1 MTAPW
6 ANPIGVVYMALFFSS
21 GAACMLAIPRART
34 VDHADIRRGLVG
46 LLATTAAWALLKTAY
61 FVVPAPLDEAAYTL
75 GLVSGFATIWAW
87 LYFCSAY
94 TGRRLHRNT
103 TLRRLAAAVFLLVVS
118 AKLTNPLH
126 RLYFQTTE
134 VAVPF
139 SHLAIEHGILHW
151 IATGLSYVLAA
162 IGLFMIAEL
171 FIRSGYDTR
180 PLGVLTAM
188 LGLPVILD
196 LVAITTPRLLD
207 FIYAPI
213 GVAVFAIGV
222 LFVFGGRFLAVRSAI
237 QGDAPT
243 LFLDS
248 EGRIEDCSPNAR
260 EIFPVLEDAI
270 GERIGDVLP
279 TVARHIDGENDT
291 DTVIETDVDGEQR
304 YYLAPEQV
312 LTFGGDSVRVVTF
325 VDVTEIESQ
334 QRRLSQRERELA
346 QRNEFY
352 RAVIAASFAFVF
364 RIDLDGTF
372 SFVSPSVEPFLGYS
386 ADALDGQSMAVLSP
400 SEELTEQYFGYLTEV
415 ERGESIRVRDLP
427 LRTQSG
433 ETVHADLRAVPIYE
447 PSVPVDERTAT
458 DIVGA
463 QVMVRD
469 ASERR
474 RREGLISVINRVLR
488 HNVRN
493 KLTVINGYAGLL
505 EANLEGE
512 GATQARHIVETAD
525 RLLDLTESA
534 RRIERNRNLSPTLEA
549 VDIVPIVESAVDRL
563 AERYPE
569 ATISLDCPDS
579 AVARTLPR
587 VETAVWE
594 LLENA
599 AKHSGERPTV
609 DIDIDVD
616 DEWVWLRIRDDGP
629 GLPEGEREVLATG
642 SEEPLV
648 HGQGLGLWLAYWLV
662 SNLDGHI
669 DVPSVTD
676 GTTVEIRLPAGDGP
690 ETAEDAFGAAEDA
703 FEAAESTAL
712 ESDLSADRSESD
724 PSANDR

>member
-1 MTAPW
+1 MTEPW
-6 ANPIGVVYMALFFSS
+6 TTPTGILYMGLFLVS
-21 GAACMLAIPRART
+21 GIVCLLAIPRART
-34 VDHADIRRGLVG
+34 FEDREIRLG
-46 LLATTAAWALLKTAY
+46 LLGLLLTTATWALLKTAY
-61 FVVPAPLDEAAYTL
+61 FVVPAPLDEVAYTV
-75 GLVSGFATIWAW
+75 GLVSGFGTIWAW

-94 TGRRLHRNT
+94 TGRQLHRNT

-134 VAVPF
+134 AAVPF
-139 SHLAIEHGILHW
+139 SHLAIEHGIFHW

-180 PLGVLTAM
+180 PLGILTAM
-188 LGLPVILD
+188 LGLPVVLD
-196 LVAITTPRLLD
+196 LVAVATPQLLN

-213 GVAVFAIGV
+213 GVAVFAVGV
-222 LFVFGGRFLAVRSAI
+222 LFVFGGRFLAVRSI
-237 QGDAPT
+237 IEGDAPT

-248 EGRIEDCSPNAR
+248 EGRIEDYSPNAC
-260 EIFPVLEDAI
+260 EVFPVLEDAI

-279 TVARHIDGENDT
+279 TVARHIDGESET
-291 DTVIETDVDGEQR
+291 TIEADVDGEQR

-312 LTFGGDSVRVVTF
+312 LTFGDDSVRVVTF
-325 VDVTEIESQ
+325 VDVTEIERQ

-352 RAVIAASFAFVF
+352 RAVLAASFAFVF
-364 RIDLDGTF
+364 RLDLDGNF
-372 SFVSPSVEPFLGYS
+372 SFVSPTVESFLGYS
-386 ADALDGQSMAVLSP
+386 AGTLDGQSMAVLSP
-400 SEELTEQYFGYLTEV
+400 SEEMNEQYFGYLAEV

-427 LRTQSG
+427 FRTQSG

-447 PSVPVDERTAT
+447 PSVSVDERTAA

-493 KLTVINGYAGLL
+493 KLTVINGYAELL

-512 GATQARHIVETAD
+512 QATQARRIVETAD

-534 RRIERNRNLSPTLEA
+534 RRIEQNRNLSPTLEA
-549 VDIVPIVESAVDRL
+549 VDIVPIVESAVERL

-569 ATISLDCPDS
+569 ATISLDCPDN

-629 GLPEGEREVLATG
+629 GLPEAEREVLATG
-642 SEEPLV
+642 TEEPLV

-676 GTTVEIRLPAGDGP
+676 GTTVEIRLPAGDAS
-690 ETAEDAFGAAEDA
+690 ETAEDA
-703 FEAAESTAL
+703 FEAAEGTSETAESTAS
-712 ESDLSADRSESD
+712 EGDQSADSSEDD